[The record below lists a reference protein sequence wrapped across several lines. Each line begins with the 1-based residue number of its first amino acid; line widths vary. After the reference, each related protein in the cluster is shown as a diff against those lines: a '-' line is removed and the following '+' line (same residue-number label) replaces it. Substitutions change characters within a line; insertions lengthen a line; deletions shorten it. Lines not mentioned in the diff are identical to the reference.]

1 MQKTDKRMRYLNKSA
16 DMICRSA
23 YGLCRKSLVYEK
35 EKPPDAKELK
45 DVCAAVKEAIS
56 IASSLDKSAGDNT
69 ETLRVVMDTAA
80 EKMAQ

>member
-1 MQKTDKRMRYLNKSA
+1 MKYLNGSA

-23 YGLCRKSLVYEK
+23 YGLCKSTLVGKK
-35 EKPPDAKELK
+35 ERPPDAKELK

-56 IASSLDKSAGDNT
+56 IAASLEKKPEASG
-69 ETLRVVMDTAA
+69 ETLRVVMEDAA